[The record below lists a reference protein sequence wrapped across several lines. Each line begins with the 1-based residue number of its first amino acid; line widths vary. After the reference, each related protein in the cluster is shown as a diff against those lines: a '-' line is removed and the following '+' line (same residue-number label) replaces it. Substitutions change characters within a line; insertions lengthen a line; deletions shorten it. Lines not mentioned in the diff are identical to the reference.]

1 MKLGSIEV
9 MPIAAES
16 MGVRSL
22 CTRIT
27 TPDVN
32 IVLDPSAALA
42 MRFGLEPHP
51 TEYRCLLA
59 SLERIFAA
67 ARHADILSVS
77 HYHYDHVRPG
87 FTDFRYLFSSREEL
101 QRMFEGKTVFAKDN
115 RENINASQRRRG
127 FYFQKDLEEI
137 AGEIVWADGQKRQF
151 GDTTVCYSEPL
162 PHGPDNSPMGY
173 VLATSVQ
180 CGKDTVLFAPDVQ
193 GPLSER
199 SLSYVVNAHASLI
212 IIGGPPIYLNSMTAH
227 ESETALQNLC
237 RVARVCPTL
246 VVDHHLARSE
256 DWEKWTRPVRDV
268 AREAGHDLVT
278 MAELAGSPN
287 QFLEAS
293 RKRLYEEHRPTDEF
307 LDWSSASEDFKT
319 CHRPPIDS

>member
-9 MPIAAES
+9 VPVAAES

-32 IVLDPSAALA
+32 IVFDPSAALA
-42 MRFGLEPHP
+42 KRFGLEPHP
-51 TEYRCLLA
+51 AEYRCLLT

-67 ARHADILSVS
+67 ARHADVLSIS

-127 FYFQKDLEEI
+127 FYFQKDLEETVR
-137 AGEIVWADGQKRQF
+137 EIRWADGQTCYF
-151 GDTTVCYSEPL
+151 GATTVSYSEPL
-162 PHGPDNSPMGY
+162 PHGSDNSPMGY
-173 VLATSVQ
+173 VLATAVQ
-180 CGKDTVLFAPDVQ
+180 SAEDTVLFAPDVQ

-199 SLSYVVNAHASLI
+199 SLSYILNAHAGLI
-212 IIGGPPIYLNSMTAH
+212 ILGGPPIYLNSLTAN
-227 ESETALQNLC
+227 ESETAVRNLC
-237 RVARVCPTL
+237 RIARSCPVL
-246 VVDHHLARSE
+246 IVDHHLTRSE
-256 DWEKWTRPVRDV
+256 DWEKWIRPVRD
-268 AREAGHDLVT
+268 AAGEVGHKVLT
-278 MAELAGSPN
+278 MAELAGIPN
-287 QFLEAS
+287 QFMEAS
-293 RKRLYEEHRPTDEF
+293 RKWLYEEHRPTEEFLNWASAADEF
-307 LDWSSASEDFKT
+307 KT
-319 CHRPPIDS
+319 LHRPPIDS